1 MAVTIEELQILLKC
15 DATQAQA
22 ALTSLNQSVDKAV
35 EKMSQGGKSGNK
47 TWYETMS
54 KRLENATK
62 KMSDAYDR
70 FNETGDSGA
79 KADLGYY
86 ATQAKKAATELSKF
100 RDVATKA
107 FGGRSRDGAIGNA
120 IENMSY
126 LDKSVQKVSDHVK
139 RMPNF
144 NKYLLGEA
152 PSEPTVE
159 YRGQKA
165 NAPWKDQWSA
175 VTQND
180 LMSGAGGDMMR
191 RAAAWMNNA
200 QNELGSKFQ
209 SVDTEKLTNG
219 SAYERLREQLK
230 VAENQAESLRQKIA
244 AIGDSDNPQ
253 ALMTLQTKLDTA
265 EKKAEKLAKQM
276 AAIEDGVAPTA
287 GSDTTADSMRKT
299 GEAAQE
305 ATPKVEKY
313 AKAKEKAGAATSS
326 FSKASK
332 FAHGIF
338 DRFGKSFKK
347 HDGFLSQFGRTL
359 KRVVMRMLAMG
370 LIRGVINGIRQGL
383 QMLAKTSS
391 TAAEQFGRFSAM
403 GKAIKVA
410 LGSAALSV
418 LNALSGVLYS
428 IAQAAVT
435 AANAVAQFF
444 AVISGSGKY
453 IGVTLA
459 GSFDDLGDSIGG
471 AGGKAKGLLADFDEL
486 NIIGQQSG
494 GGGGGGLNGVSGVTT
509 GEQDAVSVLADL
521 LKNEQFEQAG
531 AYISQKLGEVADK
544 INQWFIDLDNK
555 HYGTKFADLLNGFF
569 SDKSTFEKLG
579 TAVGNGLNV
588 VIHAFTDF
596 FKRFDARSAAESI
609 VTALNTA
616 IKTTDWNSA
625 GEGLGEMLMDLL
637 DFATT
642 FMLEFDWLGLLNGI
656 VNAILTA
663 IEYIL
668 SNPVRMLRI
677 IVTFCHGL
685 INLIGSI
692 IIAGIEGILSTIDR
706 VAQLFNPNWTPL
718 AGRLTEKWNGIMDEW
733 ETNTNEHFDSL
744 QAAWDKGMGNLG
756 SATESVTEK
765 VDELSTA
772 VSNIPEYKESTIKI
786 NTVVSSSGGDSYS
799 GGGSNRP
806 TVNVNLMKMAR
817 GGIAYGDTL
826 AHIGEY
832 PSARS
837 NPEVVA
843 PLSKLQDILAK
854 SGNSSADVKRQNEL
868 LAEQNRLL
876 RMIAQ
881 KEIRLSPTPELGQVV
896 TKAQALYGAV

>member
-22 ALTSLNQSVDKAV
+22 ALTQMNTAVDKAV
-35 EKMSQGGKSGNK
+35 SKMNASFDKVGGEAVTQKVDEAVAQVNK
-47 TWYETMS
+47 
-54 KRLENATK
+54 ATK
-62 KMSDAYDR
+62 KIDRSGWKRASEALGYVEKGFNAPSQKYPETRGMKAADAIPYINQKESELLAGASKGETKD
-70 FNETGDSGA
+70 NSENIKKTGD
-79 KADLGYY
+79 
-86 ATQAKKAATELSKF
+86 
-100 RDVATKA
+100 
-107 FGGRSRDGAIGNA
+107 
-120 IENMSY
+120 
-126 LDKSVQKVSDHVK
+126 
-139 RMPNF
+139 
-144 NKYLLGEA
+144 
-152 PSEPTVE
+152 
-159 YRGQKA
+159 
-165 NAPWKDQWSA
+165 
-175 VTQND
+175 
-180 LMSGAGGDMMR
+180 
-191 RAAAWMNNA
+191 
-200 QNELGSKFQ
+200 
-209 SVDTEKLTNG
+209 
-219 SAYERLREQLK
+219 
-230 VAENQAESLRQKIA
+230 
-244 AIGDSDNPQ
+244 
-253 ALMTLQTKLDTA
+253 
-265 EKKAEKLAKQM
+265 
-276 AAIEDGVAPTA
+276 
-287 GSDTTADSMRKT
+287 
-299 GEAAQE
+299 AAQE
-305 ATPKVEKY
+305 AAPKVEKY
-313 AKAKEKAGAATSS
+313 AKAVQKSGASS
-326 FSKASK
+326 SFFSKASK

-418 LNALSGVLYS
+418 LNAFSGVLFS

-435 AANAVAQFF
+435 AANAIAQFF

-494 GGGGGGLNGVSGVTT
+494 GGGGGGLNGTSGVTT

-555 HYGTKFADLLNGFF
+555 HYGAKFADILNGFF
-569 SDKSTFEKLG
+569 SDKSTFKKIG

-588 VIHAFTDF
+588 VIHAFRDF

-625 GEGLGEMLMDLL
+625 GEGLAEMLLDLL

-663 IEYIL
+663 IEDIL
-668 SNPVRMLRI
+668 KNPVRMLRI

-706 VAQLFNPNWTPL
+706 VIRLFNPDWE
-718 AGRLTEKWNGIMDEW
+718 GFSGILTEKWNGIMDDW
-733 ETNTNEHFDSL
+733 ETNTNAHFDSL

-772 VSNIPEYKESTIKI
+772 VSNIPEYKESTIRI

-799 GGGSNRP
+799 GGGNRP

-854 SGNSSADVKRQNEL
+854 SGNSSANVKRQNEL

-876 RMIAQ
+876 RVIAQ